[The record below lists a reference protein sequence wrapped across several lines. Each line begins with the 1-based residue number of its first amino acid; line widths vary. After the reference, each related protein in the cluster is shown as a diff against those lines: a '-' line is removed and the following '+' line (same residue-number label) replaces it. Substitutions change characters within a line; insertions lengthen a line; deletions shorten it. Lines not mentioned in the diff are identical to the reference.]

1 MASMLRRAPVRRSR
15 EKELL
20 CDRIDGAMPRQRP
33 TYSSTVRRSTPNFTQ
48 PSTLVN
54 AGLTEMTFTP
64 RLAAQRVTSLMNVL

>member
-1 MASMLRRAPVRRSR
+1 
-15 EKELL
+15 
-20 CDRIDGAMPRQRP
+20 MPRQRP

-54 AGLTEMTFTP
+54 AGLTVMTFTP